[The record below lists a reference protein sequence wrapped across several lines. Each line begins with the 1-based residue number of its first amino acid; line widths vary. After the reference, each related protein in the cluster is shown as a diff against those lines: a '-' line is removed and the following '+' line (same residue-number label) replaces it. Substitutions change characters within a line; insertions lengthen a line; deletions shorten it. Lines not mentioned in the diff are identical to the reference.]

1 MKFQKIERTVH
12 SQHLVNILQNVGSS
26 ESYINSESPLQAE
39 PTKPLSCIGSM
50 VKLKVFEM

>member
-1 MKFQKIERTVH
+1 MKFQKIERIVH

-50 VKLKVFEM
+50 VKWKVFEM